1 MRRAGDEA
9 VADTVGAR
17 TIADGSRSG
26 DHVPGFPPVV
36 AAQPPLPL
44 LRLAVRSGEDAFAH
58 PAEVDFAR
66 ILTYYRVPW
75 AYEPTAFVLARAA
88 DGRPTQVFTP
98 DFYLP
103 DQRLYVELTTMRQR
117 LVTRKNRKVR
127 RLRELYPN
135 VRIKLLYRRDYHR
148 LLLSYRRPAPDPAPL
163 RPCRPGAILF
173 TEAAIRARVGELAE
187 TIAADLAASPRP
199 GTPPPLLL
207 GVGGGAEA
215 FLGLLET
222 GLAARGVACE
232 TDRLAV
238 TRYRGSDGACRVRVR
253 RGPRADPAGRRVL
266 LVEDV
271 VSTGL
276 SLRYLIGWLRRRRAA
291 EVLVCALLDRRAAR
305 LCDVPIRY
313 AAFEAPNQVL
323 VGFGLHLRRRFRELP
338 YIALLEDGDGVEG
351 GA

>member
-9 VADTVGAR
+9 VGVGS
-17 TIADGSRSG
+17 GSVAEQSRIG
-26 DHVPGFPPVV
+26 DHVPGVAGLVV
-36 AAQPPLPL
+36 AQPPLPL

-127 RLRELYPN
+127 RLRELFPN

-148 LLLSYRRPAPDPAPL
+148 LLLSYRRPVRDPAPL
-163 RPCRPGAILF
+163 PTCRPGAILF
-173 TEAAIRARVGELAE
+173 TEVAIRARADELAG
-187 TIAADLAASPRP
+187 TIAADLAADPAT
-199 GTPPPLLL
+199 GTAPPLLL

-215 FLGLLET
+215 FLGLLEA

-232 TDRLAV
+232 SDRIAV
-238 TRYRGSDGACRVRVR
+238 TRYRGSDGTCRVRVR
-253 RGPRADPAGRRVL
+253 RGPRAELAGRRIL

-276 SLRYLIGWLRRRRAA
+276 SLRYLIGWLRRRRAT
-291 EVLVCALLDRRAAR
+291 EVRVCALLDRRAAR

-323 VGFGLHLRRRFRELP
+323 VGFGLHLRRRFRDLP
-338 YIALLEDGDGVEG
+338 YIALLEDGTE
-351 GA
+351 